1 MSESIRSLYDLY
13 ANDVYRFAKLTLG
26 DAEEAKDVTQE
37 VFYRAFRSMNRFRG
51 ESNPR
56 TWIMSIARNYIFD
69 LFRRRRIQQKA
80 WAEYR
85 LGQDTSVV
93 DYPEEMHLLEDAILE
108 LKPTYRQVFVL
119 RHVQNYSVQ
128 ETATIL
134 HWSTSKV
141 TTTDQRA
148 IEKLRSILG
157 GERSYGETK

>member
-1 MSESIRSLYDLY
+1 
-13 ANDVYRFAKLTLG
+13 
-26 DAEEAKDVTQE
+26 
-37 VFYRAFRSMNRFRG
+37 
-51 ESNPR
+51 
-56 TWIMSIARNYIFD
+56 MSIARNYIFD
-69 LFRRRRIQQKA
+69 LFRRRRIQKKA

-93 DYPEEMHLLEDAILE
+93 DYPEEIHLLEDAILE

-148 IEKLRSILG
+148 IEKLRAILG